1 MRTGPDFYCQAYIA
15 SGSVAYIYIFIKSH
29 IFSFPARFTS
39 PMHAGYVYRVMLRS
53 HCARDRVATVDRRS
67 QCKRS
72 IRFRWACVIK
82 LRSHRTK
89 LSEPSWQHCYEHV
102 YFSDSFHVPL
112 KHCSQLRLRLSTI
125 LLIKILKPL
134 SSSTSDK
141 TWKYSVITLRPSST
155 SNDIISFSVCSTLIH
170 SFSCLS
176 SSNLPVCLINLKIL
190 SKTIKI
196 TIFDNMT
203 SFITRQLFYKPNFY
217 NDSWAQLIDVSA
229 HAPAPLKLQ
238 PYDAIQICLFLLLL
252 LLFEMSFNINTTWN
266 SVSRYGS

>member
-155 SNDIISFSVCSTLIH
+155 SNDIISFSDCDATAMWLRPEMNM
-170 SFSCLS
+170 F
-176 SSNLPVCLINLKIL
+176 
-190 SKTIKI
+190 
-196 TIFDNMT
+196 IFLRGC
-203 SFITRQLFYKPNFY
+203 TR
-217 NDSWAQLIDVSA
+217 
-229 HAPAPLKLQ
+229 LQ
-238 PYDAIQICLFLLLL
+238 PITMQESIWAWSTSCGIIISTCF
-252 LLFEMSFNINTTWN
+252 
-266 SVSRYGS
+266 G